1 MRCAHSPLERPGLT
15 RSLTLSTRVQHH
27 PCRAHLIPP
36 LLEALADFD
45 DVQVVPDPGWD
56 QKQDAWRA
64 HRACLEAR
72 QDSHTHLLVLQDDVL
87 IQGDSFMRKLHEA
100 IDRHSEQVLLAFVPG
115 FPRERR
121 TQMLAHKAK
130 QPFAPF
136 IIGAYVP
143 TVAIVYP
150 RAVVEGLLAWADKPG
165 DRYRRPLRGADDG
178 IVANYCRTRRIHP
191 LMMVPCAVEHDESVP
206 SVGKGTRH
214 GPHRRAALLG

>member
-1 MRCAHSPLERPGLT
+1 MAARSGE
-15 RSLTLSTRVQHH
+15 RSLALFPRLVVRLQHH

-36 LLEALADFD
+36 LLDALNDFD

-64 HRACLEAR
+64 HRACLEATPE
-72 QDSHTHLLVLQDDVL
+72 SASHLLVLQDDV
-87 IQGDSFMRKLHEA
+87 IVQPNFKARTMEA
-100 IDRHSEQVLLAFVPG
+100 LDRHPETLLLLFVPG

-121 TQMLAHKAK
+121 SQMVAKAAGNK
-130 QPFAPF
+130 YAPF
-136 IIGAYVP
+136 IPGAFVP
-143 TVAIVYP
+143 VVAVLYP
-150 RAVVEGLLAWADKPG
+150 RSVVEGLLAWADKPG